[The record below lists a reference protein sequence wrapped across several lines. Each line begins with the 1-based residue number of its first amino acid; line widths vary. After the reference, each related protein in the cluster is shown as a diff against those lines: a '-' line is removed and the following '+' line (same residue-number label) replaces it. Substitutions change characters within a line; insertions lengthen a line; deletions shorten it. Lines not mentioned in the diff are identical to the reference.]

1 MVAEAAPLKQRTKGH
16 VATASGGT
24 DRKSCYCAPLLTQ
37 EARMPEAIQTHATR
51 GPSHP
56 LIESNRIEGTR
67 VFAKDGKHIG
77 TIDHLVIE
85 KVNGRVVYA
94 VMRFGGF
101 LGVGGHQYTVPWSKL
116 TYDPKLAGFHT
127 DITEAELQDA
137 PHLPHDSDRDQR
149 KRCYATGASPR
160 TGCK

>member
-1 MVAEAAPLKQRTKGH
+1 VLPHQTGSRMVAEAAPLKQRTKGH

-67 VFAKDGKHIG
+67 VFAKDSRFRPA
-77 TIDHLVIE
+77 
-85 KVNGRVVYA
+85 GRESRA
-94 VMRFGGF
+94 VRSHAPFDR
-101 LGVGGHQYTVPWSKL
+101 SL
-116 TYDPKLAGFHT
+116 TKTTSAFCGSRY
-127 DITEAELQDA
+127 
-137 PHLPHDSDRDQR
+137 RR
-149 KRCYATGASPR
+149 RR
-160 TGCK
+160 R